1 MFGTH
6 NTNLPQRANVLHNH
20 SCSHSLS
27 NSNSHSHSRPNE
39 GEYTPI
45 SIFTCSCSAL
55 GLLASSVCMGHL
67 TSSAHIGHLT
77 SSAHIGLLLAVR
89 SSCTQKMYS
98 SQLSFTVPDADTL
111 IRAKNIQSIITDRQ
125 TNRQTTTA
133 SSQAQ
138 AVLRAL
144 LAGTRQATLVSMD
157 GVAARSLAARPHSSC
172 GFFNLDSTPLQHCN
186 LTRLA
191 VSHLMAALAL
201 HLVQALTLCPSL

>member
-20 SCSHSLS
+20 SCSHSL
-27 NSNSHSHSRPNE
+27 SNSHSHSRPNE

-55 GLLASSVCMGHL
+55 GLLASSVCMGL
-67 TSSAHIGHLT
+67 LA

-111 IRAKNIQSIITDRQ
+111 IRAKDIHSIITDRQ
-125 TNRQTTTA
+125 TDRQRLHLRR
-133 SSQAQ
+133 AQ

-172 GFFNLDSTPLQHCN
+172 GFFN
-186 LTRLA
+186 
-191 VSHLMAALAL
+191 
-201 HLVQALTLCPSL
+201 

>member
-20 SCSHSLS
+20 SCSHSL
-27 NSNSHSHSRPNE
+27 SNSHSHSRPNE

-55 GLLASSVCMGHL
+55 GLLASSVCMGL
-67 TSSAHIGHLT
+67 LASSAHIGHLT

-111 IRAKNIQSIITDRQ
+111 IRAKDIQSNITD
-125 TNRQTTTA
+125 RQTTTA

-172 GFFNLDSTPLQHCN
+172 GFFN
-186 LTRLA
+186 
-191 VSHLMAALAL
+191 
-201 HLVQALTLCPSL
+201 

>member
-20 SCSHSLS
+20 SCSHSL
-27 NSNSHSHSRPNE
+27 SHSHSRPNE

-55 GLLASSVCMGHL
+55 GLLASSVCMGL
-67 TSSAHIGHLT
+67 LASSAHIGHLT

-98 SQLSFTVPDADTL
+98 SQLSFTVPDVDTL
-111 IRAKNIQSIITDRQ
+111 IRAKDIHSIITDRQ
-125 TNRQTTTA
+125 TDKQTTTA
-133 SSQAQ
+133 SSQ
-138 AVLRAL
+138 
-144 LAGTRQATLVSMD
+144 GSSSPPC
-157 GVAARSLAARPHSSC
+157 AARRHSASDSCLYGRRRSTLFGRASSL
-172 GFFNLDSTPLQHCN
+172 FLWVLQLDSTPLQHCN

-191 VSHLMAALAL
+191 VSHLMAALEL

>member
-20 SCSHSLS
+20 SCSHSL
-27 NSNSHSHSRPNE
+27 SNSHSHSRPNE

-55 GLLASSVCMGHL
+55 GLLASSVCMGLLASSAHIGHL

-111 IRAKNIQSIITDRQ
+111 IRAKDIQSIITDRQ
-125 TNRQTTTA
+125 TDRQRLHLRR
-133 SSQAQ
+133 AQ

-172 GFFNLDSTPLQHCN
+172 GFFN
-186 LTRLA
+186 
-191 VSHLMAALAL
+191 
-201 HLVQALTLCPSL
+201 

>member
-27 NSNSHSHSRPNE
+27 NSHSQPNE

-55 GLLASSVCMGHL
+55 GLLA
-67 TSSAHIGHLT
+67 SSAHIGHLT

-111 IRAKNIQSIITDRQ
+111 IRAKDIHSIITDRQ
-125 TNRQTTTA
+125 TDRQTANDCIFAGLKQSSVRCSQALGKRLLSLWTA
-133 SSQAQ
+133 SQH
-138 AVLRAL
+138 AL
-144 LAGTRQATLVSMD
+144 WPRV
-157 GVAARSLAARPHSSC
+157 
-172 GFFNLDSTPLQHCN
+172 
-186 LTRLA
+186 
-191 VSHLMAALAL
+191 
-201 HLVQALTLCPSL
+201 LTLLVGSSI